1 MDWHFTLFGNIL
13 FFTSVVAAVVAVK
26 TWQRTFPGKLFFFCT
41 VVSAMIWSLANG
53 MKWSVVLAGE
63 KIFWTQISFFGI
75 VNIAPAWFA
84 FSLAYCGFSQSL
96 TRRNIILLWIAP
108 ALMLI
113 SALTN
118 SIHGLTWPSYY
129 LIEHPMGNYLHYEFG
144 PAFWIL
150 TAYSYILIVLTSML
164 LLRQSRKMFHIYQTQ
179 SLILFFCMVF
189 PWIGNVLYLTRII
202 TMFDLTPVAFVV
214 SGSLLL
220 WTMKRYNLFD
230 IAPIAREALFANI
243 REIAIVLDSQN
254 RIVDLN
260 PFALSHFDL
269 TSAPV
274 GKPISEVFKD
284 WKELKA
290 FVRADNIAELEI
302 SHTRDE
308 NTEWFLVSRS
318 PLFVTDPDSA
328 GTLLLC
334 RDITQRKITE
344 QEREHLIEEL
354 QEALANVKTLGGMLP
369 ICANCKKIRDDKG
382 YWDQVERYISKHTDA
397 KFTHGICP
405 DCGKKMLEEYY
416 RIKEARGEL
425 SDTAIG

>member
-1 MDWHFTLFGNIL
+1 
-13 FFTSVVAAVVAVK
+13 
-26 TWQRTFPGKLFFFCT
+26 
-41 VVSAMIWSLANG
+41 MIWALSSALE
-53 MKWSVVLAGE
+53 WSVLLPGE
-63 KIFWTQISFFGI
+63 KVFWNQLSYFGI
-75 VNIAPAWFA
+75 VNVAPAWFCFA
-84 FSLAYCGFSQSL
+84 LAYCGYNTYL
-96 TRRNIILLWIAP
+96 TRRNIFLLWVVP
-108 ALMLI
+108 AISLI

-118 SIHGLTWPSYY
+118 SYHGLNMPSYS
-129 LIEHPMGNYLHYEFG
+129 LVEHPLGNFMYYEHG
-144 PAFWIL
+144 PTVWIVI
-150 TAYSYILIVLTSML
+150 TYSYMLNILASVL
-164 LLRQSRKMFHIYQTQ
+164 LLRQSGKMFRIYQTQ
-179 SLILFFCMVF
+179 SMILFFSTVI
-189 PWIGNVLYLTRII
+189 PWIGNILYITRIVTI
-202 TMFDLTPVAFVV
+202 IDPTPIAFVF

-220 WTMKRYNLFD
+220 WNMKQYRLFD
-230 IAPIAREALFANI
+230 ISPIAREALFANI

-254 RIVDLN
+254 RIVDMN
-260 PFALSHFDL
+260 PFALSHFDIP
-269 TSAPV
+269 SAPI

-302 SHTRDE
+302 SHTRGE

-318 PLFVTDPDSA
+318 PLFGTGPDSA

-334 RDITQRKITE
+334 RDITQRKITD

-382 YWDQVERYISKHTDA
+382 YWDQVEKYISKHTDA

-405 DCGKKMLEEYY
+405 DCGTKMLEEYY

-425 SDTAIG
+425 NDTAIG

>member
-1 MDWHFTLFGNIL
+1 
-13 FFTSVVAAVVAVK
+13 
-26 TWQRTFPGKLFFFCT
+26 
-41 VVSAMIWSLANG
+41 MIWALSSALE
-53 MKWSVVLAGE
+53 WSVVSPGD
-63 KIFWTQISFFGI
+63 KVFWAQVCYFGI
-75 VNIAPAWFA
+75 VNVAPAWFCFA
-84 FSLAYCGFSQSL
+84 LAYCGYNTYL
-96 TRRNIILLWIAP
+96 TKRNIMLLWIVP
-108 ALMLI
+108 ALTLI
-113 SALTN
+113 GALTN
-118 SIHGLTWPSYY
+118 SYHGLIWPSSS
-129 LIEHPMGNYLHYEFG
+129 LVEHPLGNFMYHEYG
-144 PAFWIL
+144 PALWVLI
-150 TAYSYILIVLTSML
+150 AYSYILNVVASVLL
-164 LLRQSRKMFHIYQTQ
+164 IRQSGKMFRVYQTQ
-179 SLILFFCMVF
+179 SMILFFSTII
-189 PWIGNVLYLTRII
+189 PWIGNIIYITRIVTI
-202 TMFDLTPVAFVV
+202 VDLTPIAFVF
-214 SGSLLL
+214 SGGLLL
-220 WTMKRYNLFD
+220 WNMQQYRLFD

-254 RIVDLN
+254 RIVDMN

-269 TSAPV
+269 TTAPV

-318 PLFVTDPDSA
+318 PLFGTDPDSA

-334 RDITQRKITE
+334 RDITQRKITD

-354 QEALANVKTLGGMLP
+354 QEALGNVKTLGGMLP

-382 YWDQVERYISKHTDA
+382 YWDQVEKYISKHTDA

-405 DCGKKMLEEYY
+405 DCGTKMLEEYY

-425 SDTAIG
+425 NDTAIG